1 MSREKI
7 LGLLYILLGL
17 LLIIC
22 PVFSSE
28 LLSISIGFALAC
40 LGVMALSKGFVF
52 KEEFGNAYSYL
63 SIAIGIVSLLFG
75 ILFIFSLN
83 ALTFLTSLQFYIIG
97 IIMAVYGF
105 VGMFCLDGGKNK
117 LYSIIILILGILIIV
132 FAAFLSS
139 QPILIAVLVG
149 VALLV
154 EGVFLIIVGRSKTL
168 IEKYG

>member
-1 MSREKI
+1 MF
-7 LGLLYILLGL
+7 
-17 LLIIC
+17 IC
-22 PVFSSE
+22 PVLSSE
-28 LLSISIGFALAC
+28 LLSICIGLSLVC
-40 LGVMALSKGFVF
+40 LGVVAISKGFAF
-52 KEEFGNAYSYL
+52 KEMLGNYYSYL
-63 SIAIGIVSLLFG
+63 SIGLGIISLIFG

-97 IIMAVYGF
+97 IIMTVYGL
-105 VGMFCLDGGKNK
+105 VGMIYLAGGKNK
-117 LYSIIILILGILIIV
+117 FYSLIILILGILVIV

-154 EGVFLIIVGRSKTL
+154 EGVFLIVVGHGESL